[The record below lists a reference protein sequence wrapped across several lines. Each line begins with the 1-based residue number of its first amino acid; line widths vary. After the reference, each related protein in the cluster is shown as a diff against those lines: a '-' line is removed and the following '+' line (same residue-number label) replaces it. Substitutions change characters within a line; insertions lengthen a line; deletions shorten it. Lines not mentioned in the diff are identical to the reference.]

1 LRSSPFSE
9 SSAEVPAPRL
19 SLVVPAFNEEKRI
32 ATSLTTIGAF
42 LAGLDFSSEVI
53 VVDDGS
59 GPAGLTAEQE
69 ALAALPVSIE
79 RNQVCHE
86 VNRGKGAAVRTG
98 SLAARGDFIGFID
111 ADLATPP
118 QDILPLL
125 VALQEGADV
134 AIGVRNQA
142 DGSDMRSRRSLPR
155 RLAGAAFS
163 LLQRTILLPD
173 VADSQ
178 CPLKVFRRDPARR
191 LFQLQKIDT
200 WSFDAELLYLAHRLG
215 LSVAKVPVH
224 WQAVEGS
231 HLRLNLRSAVE
242 VLNLFR
248 IRFAHRHVTPAT
260 LRFDAAEAGSAETS
274 P

>member
-1 LRSSPFSE
+1 MIVMKFGGTSVEDVAAIDRSCRIVGESLSRKPFVVV
-9 SSAEVPAPRL
+9 SAL
-19 SLVVPAFNEEKRI
+19 GG
-32 ATSLTTIGAF
+32 ATN
-42 LAGLDFSSEVI
+42 GL
-53 VVDDGS
+53 
-59 GPAGLTAEQE
+59 LE
-69 ALAALPVSIE
+69 A
-79 RNQVCHE
+79 
-86 VNRGKGAAVRTG
+86 G
-98 SLAARGDFIGFID
+98 SLAARGEYVGFID

-125 VALQEGADV
+125 AALQEGADV

-163 LLQRTILLPD
+163 FLQRTILLPD

-178 CPLKVFRRDPARR
+178 CPLKVFRRDSARR
-191 LFQLQKIDT
+191 LFHLQAIDT
-200 WSFDAELLYLAHRLG
+200 WSFDAELLYLARRLG

-231 HLRLNLRSAVE
+231 HLRLNLRSAME
-242 VLNLFR
+242 VLNLLR

-260 LRFDAAEAGSAETS
+260 LRFEAAGAGPAETS

>member
-1 LRSSPFSE
+1 MTL
-9 SSAEVPAPRL
+9 PRL
-19 SLVVPAFNEEKRI
+19 SLVVPAFNEERRI
-32 ATSLTTIGAF
+32 AASLATIGAF
-42 LAGLDFSSEVI
+42 LAGLDFATEVI
-53 VVDDGS
+53 LVDDGS
-59 GPAGLTAEQE
+59 GSAGLAAEE
-69 ALAALPVSIE
+69 AGLAALPAALE
-79 RNQVCHE
+79 RNRVCHE

-98 SLAARGDFIGFID
+98 SLAARGEYVGFID

-125 VALQEGADV
+125 TALDAGADV

-142 DGSDMRSRRSLPR
+142 DGSDMRSRRSIPR
-155 RLAGAAFS
+155 RFAGAAFS

-173 VADSQ
+173 VEDSQ
-178 CPLKVFRRDPARR
+178 CPLKVFRRSAARR

-215 LSVAKVPVH
+215 LSVAKVPVR

-231 HLRLNLRSAVE
+231 HLRLNLRSAAE

-248 IRFAHRHVTPAT
+248 IRLAHRRVTPAT
-260 LRFDAAEAGSAETS
+260 LRLGAAETGQ
-274 P
+274 

>member
-1 LRSSPFSE
+1 MAP
-9 SSAEVPAPRL
+9 PRL

-32 ATSLTTIGAF
+32 VASLTAIGTF
-42 LAGLDFSSEVI
+42 LAALDFSSEVI

-59 GPAGLTAEQE
+59 GEAGLAAEQE
-69 ALAALPVSIE
+69 GLAALPLPIE
-79 RNQVCHE
+79 RNQVCHTL
-86 VNRGKGAAVRTG
+86 NRGKGAAVRTG
-98 SLAARGDFIGFID
+98 SLAARGEYSGFID

-125 VALQEGADV
+125 AALEAGADV

-142 DGSDMRSRRSLPR
+142 DGSDMRSRRSFAR

-191 LFQLQKIDT
+191 LFHLQKIDT

-248 IRFAHRHVTPAT
+248 IRFAHRRVTPQT
-260 LRFDAAEAGSAETS
+260 LRFESAEAGPAE
-274 P
+274 PI